1 VKSAEAQSIKDIVKD
16 CRVSSHTVQ
25 HEINKAAKF
34 FKPARKQLPKHLSFD
49 EFKYAFTTARFI
61 R

>member
-1 VKSAEAQSIKDIVKD
+1 MKSAEAQSIKDIVKD